1 MKLIHKQLI
10 AIGVLAVLS
19 PVGLYL
25 PEIFKAGS
33 AWGEWGTEELKNICG
48 YIPAGM
54 ERLSHNWNGIMPG
67 YTFHGW
73 NNTGMIHNSLGYIIA
88 ALLGISLCLSASF
101 LIGKFL
107 SRKDS

>member
-1 MKLIHKQLI
+1 MKTTHKILIFIGIL
-10 AIGVLAVLS
+10 AILS

-33 AWGEWGTEELKNICG
+33 AWGEWGTEELINFCG

-54 ERLSHNWNGIMPG
+54 EKLSCNWNGIMPD

-73 NNTGMIHNSLGYIIA
+73 KNAGMVHNSFSYIIA
-88 ALLGISLCLSASF
+88 ALLGISLCLAASF